1 MLYKE
6 AGMPSTAIR
15 DKLIENIES
24 LPEKRLKEVID
35 FIEYL
40 KLKEDDWFIK
50 LVNQRGKAAKTEKK
64 AGKRLTQLK
73 ELQNQYQ

>member
-15 DKLIENIES
+15 DKLIEDIDT

-50 LVNQRGKAAKTEKK
+50 LVNQRGKAAKAEKK